1 MTDKSNYGK
10 SYSAVYEDVVA
21 NRLDVKD
28 GPDAYALILPDL
40 IDWPSGRTEP
50 IAAQFESAAEEIARQ
65 IKEVGKRLED
75 AIKQQEEEK

>member
-1 MTDKSNYGK
+1 MTDKNKYGK
-10 SYSAVYEDVVA
+10 AYSAVYEDVEA
-21 NRLDVKD
+21 YRLDLEN
-28 GPDAYALILPDL
+28 GPNVYALILPEL